1 MKRQEPLEVVFFKS
15 EAGNQPV
22 KEFLTNRPREDRKE
36 IGGDI
41 YKVQEGFLI
50 GLPLVRKVDTGLWEV
65 RSTIPDGICRILFT
79 VTKTKMV
86 LLHGFVKKTPKT
98 PPKKLEIARNRQKEF
113 NKLSTRKKKQIIL

>member
-1 MKRQEPLEVVFFKS
+1 VKRQEPLEVVFFKS

-36 IGGDI
+36 IGTDI
-41 YKVQEGFLI
+41 YKVQEGFPI
-50 GLPLVRKVDTGLWEV
+50 GLPLVRKVDIGLWEI

-86 LLHGFVKKTPKT
+86 LLHGFVKTTPKT
-98 PPKKLEIARNRQKEF
+98 PSKELEIAKNRLKEF
-113 NKLSTRKKKQIIL
+113 NRLSTRKK